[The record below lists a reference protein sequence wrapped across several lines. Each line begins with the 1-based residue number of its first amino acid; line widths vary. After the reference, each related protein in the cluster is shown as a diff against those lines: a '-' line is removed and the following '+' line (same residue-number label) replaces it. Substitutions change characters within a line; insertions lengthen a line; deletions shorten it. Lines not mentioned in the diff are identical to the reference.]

1 MDPCRN
7 FINILLEYSFN
18 PGRLDPLNTI
28 WDNSRKPLVALWETT
43 NGARFFT
50 INVHDTAKTGGSTA
64 QSDTRPPINEDV
76 AKRTGQ
82 VETIAVGPAFGYSFW
97 ESLYLKYYQTFI
109 ANLLQKEPSASLIVG
124 GDFNEF
130 VQTRSVYAAFNG
142 LVTEVDVLANVPPQ
156 ERYTYVFDNTQ
167 EQLDHVFVSPA
178 VAKRK
183 VEVEHVHVNSW
194 SPNVNTRTSD
204 HDPSVSRVRVC

>member
-1 MDPCRN
+1 MTLPRLVDQLHNQTPVRQSTKTLRN
-7 FINILLEYSFN
+7 GPRKS
-18 PGRLDPLNTI
+18 
-28 WDNSRKPLVALWETT
+28 KPL
-43 NGARFFT
+43 
-50 INVHDTAKTGGSTA
+50 
-64 QSDTRPPINEDV
+64 
-76 AKRTGQ
+76 
-82 VETIAVGPAFGYSFW
+82 
-97 ESLYLKYYQTFI
+97 LYAPFPDNRLRDPYIVYYQTFI
-109 ANLLQKEPSASLIVG
+109 KNLLQKEPSANLIVG

-142 LVTEVDVLANVPPQ
+142 LVTEVDVLANIPQQ
-156 ERYTYVFDNTQ
+156 ERYTYVFDNQQ

-183 VEVEHVHVNSW
+183 VEVEHIHVNSW